1 MSKEISRR
9 TFLKGAAATA
19 VSAAGITLLGGT
31 ALAEETNIKTASAT
45 AKGFGGDVTVTLTV
59 NANKGL
65 ITDCQIVG
73 DSETPGVG
81 SRAVAEMP
89 AQYIEAG
96 SLEVDGVSGAT
107 VSSNAIKNAARIA
120 YNSAMGIVADSAIH
134 MAPGKYTAGA
144 LGYWGIWELPVTI
157 TVNETSILKIETP
170 DDRFAHGEAEVIL
183 QSAKDKLIPR
193 IIESQSLE
201 VDSIAGATASS
212 TAIKVAVDKALREA
226 LVAGGTDESA
236 VEYFHKAPPAA
247 EITDPI
253 EIDTDILIVGM
264 GNGGIFAF
272 RNAIEKIQEI
282 NGGKLCSVMA
292 IDKAGKV
299 GGKSALCHEFNAV
312 NPPKYKEMFN
322 NGEDFVDAEAYKQTW
337 LDFTMG
343 ADGVQKAKPE
353 MIELF
358 VEKSGDT
365 IDWLFD
371 RGWRFGTLD
380 VSPMAGG
387 IVSYNSVL
395 ASNIDTGT
403 YEDRRA
409 GVNKYYKSFL
419 SFCEA
424 EGGKYMLETE
434 GYEILTDGD
443 RVTGIKA
450 RNNVT
455 GQEYIIHCKALIMG
469 CGGFSSNPDMLSKL
483 LDPKWAGPRKTLGTG
498 MDTGAM
504 MQAALDI
511 GAGTWNIEMSP
522 NIMHVGID
530 HWLTKYPVEQLE
542 GTLDGR
548 TGRVKTSTLNDIPLG
563 LGISSDCLVV
573 NTKGERYV
581 NEEMLIRFGLVLT
594 EDSCPAFK
602 SGTHYY
608 AVYSKDRLQDI
619 ADNGFSAIPKWEGY
633 CWQGGTKM
641 NTPLPEVFDCL
652 EACIAEGMAFK
663 GDTVEDLA
671 KQLGMDPAVLA
682 GTVDAYNACVEA
694 GEDTAF
700 GKKPENL
707 KPYAEGPFYA
717 VEMKNVTF
725 GTVGGLDVDTN
736 IRVLKADHKTPFEGF
751 YAIGLDSH
759 GVLLTPEHNYIGFG
773 GVAQGWYAT
782 SGLLASS
789 HAVSYVNDNFGFTEV
804 SPALVQTAATSSTH

>member
-1 MSKEISRR
+1 MSAELSRR
-9 TFLKGAAATA
+9 SFLKGVAATA
-19 VSAAGITLLGGT
+19 VSAAGAALLGGT
-31 ALAEETNIKTASAT
+31 VFADDAAEKTASAT
-45 AKGFGGDVTVTLTV
+45 AKGFGGDITVTLTV
-59 NANKGL
+59 NTEKGV
-65 ITDCQIVG
+65 ITDAQIVG
-73 DSETPGVG
+73 DAETPGVG
-81 SRAVAEMP
+81 GRAVAEMP
-89 AQYIEAG
+89 AQYVEAG
-96 SLEVDGVSGAT
+96 SLEVDGVTGAT

-120 YNSAMGIVADSAIH
+120 YNKAMGIVTDAAIH

-144 LGYWGIWELPVTI
+144 LGYWGIWELPVTV
-157 TVNETSILKIETP
+157 TVNETAILKIETP
-170 DDRFAHGEAEVIL
+170 EDRFAHGEAEVIL

-212 TAIKVAVDKALREA
+212 NAIKLAVDKALREA
-226 LVAGGTDESA
+226 LAAGGTDESA
-236 VEYFHKAPPAA
+236 VDYFHKAPAA
-247 EITDPI
+247 AAASEV
-253 EIDTDILIVGM
+253 EELDTDILVVGM
-264 GNGGIFAF
+264 GNGGLFAF
-272 RNAIEKIQEI
+272 RNAIEKMQEI
-282 NGGKLCSVMA
+282 NGHKLCSVMA
-292 IDKAGKV
+292 IEKAGKV

-322 NGEDFVDAEAYKQTW
+322 NGEDYVDAEAYKKTW

-371 RGWRFGTLD
+371 RGWRFGSLD
-380 VSPMAGG
+380 PSPMAGG
-387 IVSYNSVL
+387 IVSFNSVL
-395 ASNIDTGT
+395 LSNVDTGT

-409 GVNKYYKSFL
+409 GVDKFYKSFL
-419 SFCEA
+419 AFCEA

-434 GYEILTDGD
+434 AYEILTEGD
-443 RVTGIKA
+443 RVTGVKA

-455 GQEYIIHCKALIMG
+455 GQEYLIHCKALIMG
-469 CGGFSSNPDMLSKL
+469 CGGFASNPEMLTNL
-483 LDPKWAGPRKTLGTG
+483 LDPKWAGPRKVLGTG
-498 MDTGAM
+498 MDDGKM
-504 MQAALDI
+504 MQAALNI

-530 HWLTKYPVEQLE
+530 HWLTKYPVNQLE

-548 TGRVKTSTLNDIPLG
+548 TGRVKTQTLNDIPLG

-594 EDSCPAFK
+594 EDSCPAFR

-619 ADNGFSAIPKWEGY
+619 AENGFTAIPKWEGY
-633 CWQGGTKM
+633 CWQGGTAMK
-641 NTPLPEVFDCL
+641 TPLPEVFDCL
-652 EACIAEGMAFK
+652 DACIAEGMAFK
-663 GDTVEDLA
+663 GDTIEDLA
-671 KQLGMDPAVLA
+671 TQLGMDPAVLA
-682 GTVDAYNACVEA
+682 GTLEAYNACAEA
-694 GEDTAF
+694 GEDPEF
-700 GKKPENL
+700 GKSAENL
-707 KPYAEGPFYA
+707 KPYNEGPFYA

-736 IRVLKADHKTPFEGF
+736 IRVLKADHKTPIEGF

-782 SGLLASS
+782 SGLLAST
-789 HAVSYVNDNFGFTEV
+789 HAVSYVNENFGLTEV

>member
-1 MSKEISRR
+1 MSAELSRR
-9 TFLKGAAATA
+9 SFLKGVAATA
-19 VSAAGITLLGGT
+19 VSAAGAALLGGT
-31 ALAEETNIKTASAT
+31 VFADDAAEKTASAT
-45 AKGFGGDVTVTLTV
+45 AKGFGGDITVTLTV
-59 NANKGL
+59 NTEKGV
-65 ITDCQIVG
+65 ITDAQIVG
-73 DSETPGVG
+73 DAETPGVG
-81 SRAVAEMP
+81 GRAVAEMP
-89 AQYIEAG
+89 AQYVEAG
-96 SLEVDGVSGAT
+96 SLEVDGVTGAT

-120 YNSAMGIVADSAIH
+120 YNKAMGIVTDAAIH

-144 LGYWGIWELPVTI
+144 LGYWGIWELPVTV
-157 TVNETSILKIETP
+157 TVNETAILKIETP
-170 DDRFAHGEAEVIL
+170 EDRFAHGEAEVIL

-212 TAIKVAVDKALREA
+212 NAIKLAVDKALREA
-226 LVAGGTDESA
+226 LAAGGTDESA
-236 VEYFHKAPPAA
+236 VEYFHKAPAA
-247 EITDPI
+247 AAASEV
-253 EIDTDILIVGM
+253 EELDTDILVVGM
-264 GNGGIFAF
+264 GNGGLFAF
-272 RNAIEKIQEI
+272 RNAIEKMQEI
-282 NGGKLCSVMA
+282 NGHKLCSVMA
-292 IDKAGKV
+292 IEKAGKV

-322 NGEDFVDAEAYKQTW
+322 NGEDYVDAEAYKKTW

-371 RGWRFGTLD
+371 RGWRFGSLD
-380 VSPMAGG
+380 PSPMAGG
-387 IVSYNSVL
+387 IVSFNSVL
-395 ASNIDTGT
+395 LSNVDTGT

-409 GVNKYYKSFL
+409 GVDKFYKSFL
-419 SFCEA
+419 AFCEA

-434 GYEILTDGD
+434 AYEILTEGD
-443 RVTGIKA
+443 RVTGVKA

-455 GQEYIIHCKALIMG
+455 GQEYLIHCKALIMG
-469 CGGFSSNPDMLSKL
+469 CGGFASNPEMLTNL
-483 LDPKWAGPRKTLGTG
+483 LDPKWAGPRKVLGTG
-498 MDTGAM
+498 MDDGKM
-504 MQAALDI
+504 MQAALNI

-530 HWLTKYPVEQLE
+530 HWLTKYPVNQLE

-548 TGRVKTSTLNDIPLG
+548 TGRVKTQTLNDIPLG

-594 EDSCPAFK
+594 EDSCPAFR

-619 ADNGFSAIPKWEGY
+619 AENGFTAIPKWEGY
-633 CWQGGTKM
+633 CWQGGTAMK
-641 NTPLPEVFDCL
+641 TPLPEVFDCL
-652 EACIAEGMAFK
+652 DACIAEGMAFK
-663 GDTVEDLA
+663 GDTIEDLA
-671 KQLGMDPAVLA
+671 TQLGMDPAVLA
-682 GTVDAYNACVEA
+682 GTLEAYNACAEA
-694 GEDTAF
+694 GEDPEF
-700 GKKPENL
+700 GKSAENL
-707 KPYAEGPFYA
+707 KPYNEGPFYA

-736 IRVLKADHKTPFEGF
+736 IRVLKADHKTPIEGF

-782 SGLLASS
+782 SGLLAST
-789 HAVSYVNDNFGFTEV
+789 HAVSYVNENFGLTEV

>member
-9 TFLKGAAATA
+9 SFIKGVAATA
-19 VSAAGITLLGGT
+19 VSAAGMALMGGNI
-31 ALAEETNIKTASAT
+31 LADEAGEKTASAT
-45 AKGFGGDVTVTLTV
+45 AKGFGGDITVTLTV
-59 NANKGL
+59 NTGKGS

-73 DSETPGVG
+73 DFETPGIG
-81 SRAVAEMP
+81 ARAVAEMP
-89 AQYIEAG
+89 AKYVEAG
-96 SLEVDGVSGAT
+96 SLEVDGISGAT
-107 VSSNAIKNAARIA
+107 VSSTAIKNAALSA
-120 YNSAMGIVADSAIH
+120 YNQAMGIVTDASIH

-144 LGYWGIWELPVTI
+144 LGYWGIWELPVTV
-157 TVNETSILKIETP
+157 TVSETSILKIETP
-170 DDRFAHGEAEVIL
+170 EDRFAHGEAEVIL

-201 VDSIAGATASS
+201 VDSVAGATASS
-212 TAIKVAVDKALREA
+212 NAIKIAVDKALREA

-236 VEYFHKAPPAA
+236 VARFHKAPPAA
-247 EITDPI
+247 EIDDVK

-272 RNAIEKIQEI
+272 RNAIEKIQEL
-282 NGGKLCSVMA
+282 NGHKLCSVMA

-299 GGKSALCHEFNAV
+299 GGKSALAHEFNAV

-322 NGEDFVDAEAYKQTW
+322 NGEDFVDAEAYRQTW
-337 LDFTMG
+337 LDFTKG
-343 ADGVQKAKPE
+343 EDGVSKAKPE
-353 MIELF
+353 MIDLF

-365 IDWLFD
+365 VDWLFE

-380 VSPMAGG
+380 PSPMAGG
-387 IVSYNSVL
+387 IVSFNSVL

-409 GVNKYYKSFL
+409 GVNKFYKSFL
-419 SFCEA
+419 AFCEA

-434 GYEILTDGD
+434 AYDILTEGD
-443 RVTGIKA
+443 RVTGVKA

-469 CGGFSSNPDMLSKL
+469 CGGFAENKEMLTNL

-498 MDTGAM
+498 MDDGKM
-504 MQAALDI
+504 MQAALNI

-530 HWLTKYPVEQLE
+530 HWLTKYPVDQLE

-548 TGRVKTSTLNDIPLG
+548 TGRVKTRTLNDIPLG
-563 LGISSDCLVV
+563 LGISSDCLCV
-573 NTKGERYV
+573 NTKGERFV

-619 ADNGFSAIPKWEGY
+619 AENGFTSIPKWEGY
-633 CWQGGTKM
+633 CWQGGTAM
-641 NTPLPEVFDCL
+641 NTPLPEVFECL
-652 EACIAEGMAFK
+652 DACIAEGMAFK
-663 GDTVEDLA
+663 GDTIEDLA

-682 GTVDAYNACVEA
+682 GTVDAYNACA
-694 GEDTAF
+694 ASGEDTAF
-700 GKKPENL
+700 GKKAENL
-707 KPYAEGPFYA
+707 KAYAEGPYYA

-751 YAIGLDSH
+751 YAIGNDSH
-759 GVLLTPEHNYIGFG
+759 GVLLTPDHNYIGFG

-782 SGLLASS
+782 SGLLAST
-789 HAVSYVNDNFGFTEV
+789 HAVSYVNENFGFAEV
-804 SPALVQTAATSSTH
+804 SPALVQTQATSSTH

>member
-1 MSKEISRR
+1 MSAELSRR
-9 TFLKGAAATA
+9 SFLKGVAATA
-19 VSAAGITLLGGT
+19 VSAAGAALLGGT
-31 ALAEETNIKTASAT
+31 VFADDAAEKTASAT
-45 AKGFGGDVTVTLTV
+45 AKGFGGDITVTLTV
-59 NANKGL
+59 NTEKGL
-65 ITDCQIVG
+65 ITDAQIVG
-73 DSETPGVG
+73 DAETPGVG
-81 SRAVAEMP
+81 GRAVAEMP
-89 AQYIEAG
+89 AQYVEAG
-96 SLEVDGVSGAT
+96 SLEVDGVTGAT

-120 YNSAMGIVADSAIH
+120 YNKAMGIVTDAAIH

-144 LGYWGIWELPVTI
+144 LGYWGIWELPVTV
-157 TVNETSILKIETP
+157 TVNETAILKIETP
-170 DDRFAHGEAEVIL
+170 EDRFAHGEAEVIL

-212 TAIKVAVDKALREA
+212 NAIKLAVDKALREA
-226 LVAGGTDESA
+226 LAAGGTDESA
-236 VEYFHKAPPAA
+236 VDYFHKAPAA
-247 EITDPI
+247 AAASEV
-253 EIDTDILIVGM
+253 EELDTDILVVGM
-264 GNGGIFAF
+264 GNGGLFAF
-272 RNAIEKIQEI
+272 RNAIEKMQEI
-282 NGGKLCSVMA
+282 NGHKLCSVMA
-292 IDKAGKV
+292 IEKAGKV

-322 NGEDFVDAEAYKQTW
+322 NGEDYVDAEAYKKTW
-337 LDFTMG
+337 LDFTTG

-371 RGWRFGTLD
+371 RGWRFGSLD
-380 VSPMAGG
+380 PSPMAGG
-387 IVSYNSVL
+387 IVSFNSVL
-395 ASNIDTGT
+395 LSNVDTGT

-409 GVNKYYKSFL
+409 GVDKFYKSFL
-419 SFCEA
+419 AFCEA

-434 GYEILTDGD
+434 AYEILTEGD
-443 RVTGIKA
+443 RVTGVKA

-455 GQEYIIHCKALIMG
+455 GQEYLIHCKALIMG
-469 CGGFSSNPDMLSKL
+469 CGGFASNPEMLTNL
-483 LDPKWAGPRKTLGTG
+483 LDPKWAGPRKVLGTG
-498 MDTGAM
+498 MDDGKM
-504 MQAALDI
+504 MQAALNI

-530 HWLTKYPVEQLE
+530 HWLTKYPVNQLE

-548 TGRVKTSTLNDIPLG
+548 TGRVKTQTLNDIPLG

-594 EDSCPAFK
+594 EDSCPAFR

-619 ADNGFSAIPKWEGY
+619 AENGFTAIPKWEGY
-633 CWQGGTKM
+633 CWQGGTAMK
-641 NTPLPEVFDCL
+641 TPLPEVFDCL
-652 EACIAEGMAFK
+652 DACIAEGMAFK
-663 GDTVEDLA
+663 GDTIEDLA
-671 KQLGMDPAVLA
+671 TQLGMDPAVLA
-682 GTVDAYNACVEA
+682 GTLEAYNACAEA
-694 GEDTAF
+694 GEDPEF
-700 GKKPENL
+700 GKSAENL
-707 KPYAEGPFYA
+707 KPYNEGPFYA

-736 IRVLKADHKTPFEGF
+736 IRVLKADHKTPIEGF

-782 SGLLASS
+782 SGLLAST
-789 HAVSYVNDNFGFTEV
+789 HAVSYVNENFGLTEV

>member
-1 MSKEISRR
+1 MKEISRR
-9 TFLKGAAATA
+9 SFLKGVAATA
-19 VSAAGITLLGGT
+19 VSAAGIAVLGTG
-31 ALAEETNIKTASAT
+31 AFADEAEKTASAT
-45 AKGFGGDVTVTLTV
+45 AKGFGGDITVTLTV
-59 NANKGL
+59 NTEKGA
-65 ITDCQIVG
+65 ITACEIVG
-73 DSETPGVG
+73 DGETPSVG
-81 SRAVAEMP
+81 GRAVAEMP
-89 AQYIEAG
+89 AQFVEAG
-96 SLEVDGVSGAT
+96 SLQVDGVSGAT
-107 VSSNAIKNAARIA
+107 VSSTAIKNAATAA
-120 YNSAMGIVADSAIH
+120 YNKAMGIVNDAPIH

-157 TVNETSILKIETP
+157 TVNETALLKIETP

-212 TAIKVAVDKALREA
+212 NAIKVAVDKALRQA

-236 VEYFHKAPPAA
+236 VERFHRAPAA
-247 EITDPI
+247 PEVT
-253 EIDTDILIVGM
+253 EVETIDTDILIVGM
-264 GNGGIFAF
+264 GHGGLFAF
-272 RNAIEKIQEI
+272 RNAIEKMQEI
-282 NGGKLCSVMA
+282 NGGKLCSVLA

-299 GGKSALCHEFNAV
+299 GGKSALTHEFNAV
-312 NPPKYKEMFN
+312 NPKKYKEMFN
-322 NGEDFVDAEAYKQTW
+322 GGADFVDAEKYKQTW
-337 LDFTMG
+337 LDFTTS
-343 ADGVQKAKPE
+343 ADGTQKAKPE

-358 VEKSGDT
+358 VDKSGDT

-371 RGWRFGTLD
+371 RGWRFGTLVD
-380 VSPMAGG
+380 SPMAGG

-395 ASNIDTGT
+395 ASNTDTGT
-403 YEDRRA
+403 YEDRRK
-409 GVNKYYKSFL
+409 GVDLYYKSFL

-434 GYEILTDGD
+434 AYEILTEGD
-443 RVTGIKA
+443 RVVGVKA
-450 RNNVT
+450 RNTVT
-455 GQEYIIHCKALIMG
+455 GQEYIINCKALIMG
-469 CGGFSSNPDMLSKL
+469 CGGFAENAEMTTRL
-483 LDPKWAGPRKTLGTG
+483 LDPKWAGPRKVLGTG
-498 MDTGAM
+498 MDDGKM

-522 NIMHVGID
+522 NIMHVGLD

-548 TGRVKTSTLNDIPLG
+548 TGRLKTRTLNDIPLA

-594 EDSCPAFK
+594 EDSVPAFK

-608 AVYSKDRLQDI
+608 AVYSSDRLKDI
-619 ADNGFSAIPKWEGY
+619 AENGFTAIPKWEGY
-633 CWQGGTKM
+633 CWQGGTAM
-641 NTPLPEVFDCL
+641 NTPIPEVFECL
-652 EACIAEGMAFK
+652 EACIDEGMAFK
-663 GDTVEDLA
+663 GETVEELA
-671 KQLGMDPAVLA
+671 EKLGMDPAVLA
-682 GTVDAYNACVEA
+682 GTVDAYNVCCAN

-700 GKKPENL
+700 GKKAENL
-707 KPYAEGPFYA
+707 KSYEEGPFYA
-717 VEMKNVTF
+717 VELKNVTF

-736 IRVLKADHKTPFEGF
+736 IRVLKADHVTPFEGF

-782 SGLLASS
+782 SGLLAST
-789 HAVSYVNDNFGFTEV
+789 HAVSYVNETFGLTPV
-804 SPALVQTAATSSTH
+804 SPALVQLEATSSTH

>member
-1 MSKEISRR
+1 MSAELSRR
-9 TFLKGAAATA
+9 SFLKGVAATA
-19 VSAAGITLLGGT
+19 VSAAGAALLGGT
-31 ALAEETNIKTASAT
+31 VFADDAAEKTASAT
-45 AKGFGGDVTVTLTV
+45 AKGFGGDITVTLTV
-59 NANKGL
+59 NTEKGL
-65 ITDCQIVG
+65 ITDAQIVG
-73 DSETPGVG
+73 DAETPGVG
-81 SRAVAEMP
+81 GRAVAEMP
-89 AQYIEAG
+89 AQYVEAG
-96 SLEVDGVSGAT
+96 SLEVDGVTGAT

-120 YNSAMGIVADSAIH
+120 YNKAMGIVTDAAIH

-144 LGYWGIWELPVTI
+144 LGYWGIWELPVTV
-157 TVNETSILKIETP
+157 TVNETAILKIETP
-170 DDRFAHGEAEVIL
+170 EDRFAHGEAEVIL

-212 TAIKVAVDKALREA
+212 NAIKLAVDKALREA
-226 LVAGGTDESA
+226 LAAGGTDESA
-236 VEYFHKAPPAA
+236 VDYFHKAPAA
-247 EITDPI
+247 AAASEV
-253 EIDTDILIVGM
+253 EELDTDILVVGM
-264 GNGGIFAF
+264 GNGGLFAF
-272 RNAIEKIQEI
+272 RNAIEKMQEI
-282 NGGKLCSVMA
+282 NGHKLCSVMA
-292 IDKAGKV
+292 IEKAGKV

-322 NGEDFVDAEAYKQTW
+322 NGEDYVDAEAYKKTW

-371 RGWRFGTLD
+371 RGWRFGSLD
-380 VSPMAGG
+380 PSPMAGG
-387 IVSYNSVL
+387 IVSFNSVL
-395 ASNIDTGT
+395 LSNVDTGT

-409 GVNKYYKSFL
+409 GVDKFYKSFL
-419 SFCEA
+419 AFCEA

-434 GYEILTDGD
+434 AYEILTEGD
-443 RVTGIKA
+443 RVTGVKA

-455 GQEYIIHCKALIMG
+455 GQEYLIHCKALIMG
-469 CGGFSSNPDMLSKL
+469 CGGFASNPEMLTNL
-483 LDPKWAGPRKTLGTG
+483 LDPKWAGPRKVLGTG
-498 MDTGAM
+498 MDDGKM
-504 MQAALDI
+504 MQAALNI

-530 HWLTKYPVEQLE
+530 HWLTKYPVNQLE

-548 TGRVKTSTLNDIPLG
+548 TGRVKTQTLNDIPLG

-594 EDSCPAFK
+594 EDSCPAFR

-619 ADNGFSAIPKWEGY
+619 AENGFTAIPKWEGY
-633 CWQGGTKM
+633 CWQGGTAMK
-641 NTPLPEVFDCL
+641 TPLPEVFDCL
-652 EACIAEGMAFK
+652 DACIAEGMAFK
-663 GDTVEDLA
+663 GDTIEDLA
-671 KQLGMDPAVLA
+671 TQLGMDPAVLA
-682 GTVDAYNACVEA
+682 GTLEAYNACAEA
-694 GEDTAF
+694 GEDPEF
-700 GKKPENL
+700 GKSAENL
-707 KPYAEGPFYA
+707 KPYNEGPFYA

-736 IRVLKADHKTPFEGF
+736 IRVLKADHKTPIEGF

-782 SGLLASS
+782 SGLLAST
-789 HAVSYVNDNFGFTEV
+789 HAVSYVNENFGLTEV

>member
-1 MSKEISRR
+1 MSAELSRR
-9 TFLKGAAATA
+9 SFLKGVAATA
-19 VSAAGITLLGGT
+19 VSAAGAALLGGT
-31 ALAEETNIKTASAT
+31 VFADDAAEKTASAT
-45 AKGFGGDVTVTLTV
+45 AKGFGGDITVTLTV
-59 NANKGL
+59 NTEKGL
-65 ITDCQIVG
+65 ITDAQIVG
-73 DSETPGVG
+73 DAETPGVG
-81 SRAVAEMP
+81 GRAVAEMP
-89 AQYIEAG
+89 AQYVEAG
-96 SLEVDGVSGAT
+96 SLEVDGVTGAT

-120 YNSAMGIVADSAIH
+120 YNKAMGIVTDAAIH

-144 LGYWGIWELPVTI
+144 LGYWGIWELPVTV
-157 TVNETSILKIETP
+157 TVNETAILKIETP
-170 DDRFAHGEAEVIL
+170 EDRFAHGEAEVIL

-212 TAIKVAVDKALREA
+212 NAIKLAVDKALREA
-226 LVAGGTDESA
+226 LAAGGTDESA
-236 VEYFHKAPPAA
+236 VDYFHKAPAA
-247 EITDPI
+247 AAASEV
-253 EIDTDILIVGM
+253 EELDTDILVVGM
-264 GNGGIFAF
+264 GNGGLFAF
-272 RNAIEKIQEI
+272 RNAIEKMQEI
-282 NGGKLCSVMA
+282 NGHKLCSVMA
-292 IDKAGKV
+292 IEKAGKV

-322 NGEDFVDAEAYKQTW
+322 NGEDYVDAEAYKKTW

-343 ADGVQKAKPE
+343 SDGVQKAKPE

-371 RGWRFGTLD
+371 RGWRFGSLD
-380 VSPMAGG
+380 PSPMAGG
-387 IVSYNSVL
+387 IVSFNSVL
-395 ASNIDTGT
+395 LSNVDTGT

-409 GVNKYYKSFL
+409 GVDKFYKSFL
-419 SFCEA
+419 AFCEA

-434 GYEILTDGD
+434 AYEILTEGD
-443 RVTGIKA
+443 RVTGVKA

-455 GQEYIIHCKALIMG
+455 GQEYLIHCKALIMG
-469 CGGFSSNPDMLSKL
+469 CGGFASNPEMLTNL
-483 LDPKWAGPRKTLGTG
+483 LDPKWAGPRKVLGTG
-498 MDTGAM
+498 MDDGKM
-504 MQAALDI
+504 MQAALNI

-530 HWLTKYPVEQLE
+530 HWLTKYPVNQLE

-548 TGRVKTSTLNDIPLG
+548 TGRVKTQTLNDIPLG

-594 EDSCPAFK
+594 EDSCPAFR

-619 ADNGFSAIPKWEGY
+619 AENGFTAIPKWEGY
-633 CWQGGTKM
+633 CWQGGTAMK
-641 NTPLPEVFDCL
+641 TPLPEVFDCL
-652 EACIAEGMAFK
+652 DACIAEGMAFK
-663 GDTVEDLA
+663 GDTIEDLA
-671 KQLGMDPAVLA
+671 TQLGMDPAVLA
-682 GTVDAYNACVEA
+682 GTLEAYNACAEA
-694 GEDTAF
+694 GEDPEF
-700 GKKPENL
+700 GKSAENL
-707 KPYAEGPFYA
+707 KPYNEGPFYA

-736 IRVLKADHKTPFEGF
+736 IRVLKADHKTPIEGF

-782 SGLLASS
+782 SGLLAST
-789 HAVSYVNDNFGFTEV
+789 HAVSYVNENFGLTEV

>member
-1 MSKEISRR
+1 MSAELSRR
-9 TFLKGAAATA
+9 SFLKGVAATA
-19 VSAAGITLLGGT
+19 VSAAGAALLGGT
-31 ALAEETNIKTASAT
+31 VFADDAAEKTASAT
-45 AKGFGGDVTVTLTV
+45 AKGFGGDITVTLTV
-59 NANKGL
+59 NTEKGL
-65 ITDCQIVG
+65 ITDAQIVG
-73 DSETPGVG
+73 DAETPGVG
-81 SRAVAEMP
+81 GRAVAEMP
-89 AQYIEAG
+89 AQYVEAG
-96 SLEVDGVSGAT
+96 SLEVDGVTGAT

-120 YNSAMGIVADSAIH
+120 YNKAMGIVTDAAIH

-144 LGYWGIWELPVTI
+144 LGYWGIWELPVTV
-157 TVNETSILKIETP
+157 TVNETAILKIETP
-170 DDRFAHGEAEVIL
+170 EDRFAHGEAEVIL

-212 TAIKVAVDKALREA
+212 NAIKLAVDKALREA
-226 LVAGGTDESA
+226 LAAGGTDESA
-236 VEYFHKAPPAA
+236 VEYFHKAPAA
-247 EITDPI
+247 AAASEV
-253 EIDTDILIVGM
+253 EELDTDILVVGM
-264 GNGGIFAF
+264 GNGGLFAF
-272 RNAIEKIQEI
+272 RNAIEKMQEI
-282 NGGKLCSVMA
+282 NGHKLCSVMA
-292 IDKAGKV
+292 IEKAGKV

-322 NGEDFVDAEAYKQTW
+322 NGEDYVDAEAYKKTW
-337 LDFTMG
+337 LDFTTG

-371 RGWRFGTLD
+371 RGWRFGSLD
-380 VSPMAGG
+380 PSPMAGG
-387 IVSYNSVL
+387 IVSFNSVL
-395 ASNIDTGT
+395 LSNVDTGT

-409 GVNKYYKSFL
+409 GVDKFYKSFL
-419 SFCEA
+419 AFCEA

-434 GYEILTDGD
+434 AYEILTEGD
-443 RVTGIKA
+443 RVTGVKA

-455 GQEYIIHCKALIMG
+455 GQEYLIHCKALIMG
-469 CGGFSSNPDMLSKL
+469 CGGFASNPEMLTNL
-483 LDPKWAGPRKTLGTG
+483 LDPKWAGPRKVLGTG
-498 MDTGAM
+498 MDDGKM
-504 MQAALDI
+504 MQAALNI

-530 HWLTKYPVEQLE
+530 HWLTKYPVNQLE

-548 TGRVKTSTLNDIPLG
+548 TGRVKTQTLNDIPLG

-594 EDSCPAFK
+594 EDSCPAFR

-619 ADNGFSAIPKWEGY
+619 AENGFTAIPKWEGY
-633 CWQGGTKM
+633 CWQGGTAMK
-641 NTPLPEVFDCL
+641 TPLPEVFDCL
-652 EACIAEGMAFK
+652 DACIAEGMAFK
-663 GDTVEDLA
+663 GDTIEDLA
-671 KQLGMDPAVLA
+671 TQLGMDPAVLA
-682 GTVDAYNACVEA
+682 GTLEAYNACAEA
-694 GEDTAF
+694 GEDPEF
-700 GKKPENL
+700 GKSAENL
-707 KPYAEGPFYA
+707 KPYNEGPFYA

-736 IRVLKADHKTPFEGF
+736 IRVLKADHKTPIEGF

-782 SGLLASS
+782 SGLLAST
-789 HAVSYVNDNFGFTEV
+789 HAVSYVNENFGLTEV